1 LESYKTQSTGSR
13 MRHPTYKLSLEVR
26 HQNKLP
32 NF

>member
-1 LESYKTQSTGSR
+1 LELHHSINWFSNATPNLNRFAQ
-13 MRHPTYKLSLEVR
+13 VR